1 MHMRVIRYLTVVIA
15 ALIVSISV
23 YGYDRAKVDSYIR
36 EAEYYTKQAESFE
49 REAAYYTRQAQK
61 LCRRCGMNGRCL
73 AG

>member
-23 YGYDRAKVDSYIR
+23 YGYDKAKVDSYIR

-49 REAAYYTRQAQK
+49 REAAYYNEESAETYEG
-61 LCRRCGMNGRCL
+61 CRVL
-73 AG
+73 F